1 MTTSTPG
8 EPVPGDRAADGA
20 VPAAE
25 PTAASEPT
33 QISEPTQVSIRRA
46 PRLGVFLVLGAM
58 LGLLATLILTSLY
71 PVQNGLGF
79 GTLFG
84 YFSLFGVPAGTL
96 VGALVG
102 LVADRLSRRRARTVT
117 VQRESVEGP
126 PLEGELED

>member
-20 VPAAE
+20 VPDADRIAA
-25 PTAASEPT
+25 
-33 QISEPTQVSIRRA
+33 SEPTQVSIRRA

-58 LGLLATLILTSLY
+58 LGLLATLILTSLF

-102 LVADRLSRRRARTVT
+102 LIADRLSRRRARTVT